1 MDRLSLA
8 IFSRNAA
15 NRVLSL
21 LHAALFSETP
31 KIIRKLRNHP
41 GKILLLRTGN
51 IGDTACALPAL
62 AAIRENF
69 PRAHLCL
76 LTSPG
81 PRGPPEPGQ
90 VLDGQD
96 LVNEIITF
104 YNDDLRDWRFRRTL
118 LTDLR
123 RRGFDLFILLPQAR
137 TNFTRTFRDLLFAR
151 LLGVKGAWGFELA
164 YSFPGFELRTLK
176 RYVPRENEVERLL
189 RLLGQAGINGIR
201 PFRLNLPARCQ
212 RRATEL
218 LAAYRLDGRPVVGF
232 QVFAKA

>member
-15 NRVLSL
+15 NRVLCL

-81 PRGPPEPGQ
+81 PRGLPEAGQ

-96 LVNEIITF
+96 LVNESSPSITTTSGTGASAAPCS
-104 YNDDLRDWRFRRTL
+104 RTCAAEVL
-118 LTDLR
+118 IFSSSCPKHEPTSPGLSGTFSSPGSWVS
-123 RRGFDLFILLPQAR
+123 RG
-137 TNFTRTFRDLLFAR
+137 
-151 LLGVKGAWGFELA
+151 LGALSW
-164 YSFPGFELRTLK
+164 P
-176 RYVPRENEVERLL
+176 
-189 RLLGQAGINGIR
+189 I
-201 PFRLNLPARCQ
+201 PFRVLN
-212 RRATEL
+212 
-218 LAAYRLDGRPVVGF
+218 
-232 QVFAKA
+232 FAP